1 MKRFTCM
8 NRDPCTLNNTIYH
21 MKYYLY
27 DIQQSSWGYFG
38 SEWKRYCT
46 YMIQANSSMDGA
58 LTLKIP
64 LLSGT
69 DFYVISMPKD
79 MFNEEGV
86 VYKADMY
93 TANTFTTTTDWSYL
107 ILYEP
112 TWYSAGYF

>member
-1 MKRFTCM
+1 
-8 NRDPCTLNNTIYH
+8 
-21 MKYYLY
+21 
-27 DIQQSSWGYFG
+27 
-38 SEWKRYCT
+38 
-46 YMIQANSSMDGA
+46 MDGA

-79 MFNEEGV
+79 EFNEEGV
-86 VYKADMY
+86 VYKADMF
-93 TANTFTTTTDWSYL
+93 TANTFTTSTDWSYL